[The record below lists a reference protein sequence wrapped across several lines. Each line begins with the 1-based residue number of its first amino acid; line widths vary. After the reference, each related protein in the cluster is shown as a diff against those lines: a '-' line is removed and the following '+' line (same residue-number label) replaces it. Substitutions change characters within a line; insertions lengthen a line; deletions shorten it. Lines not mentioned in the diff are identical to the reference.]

1 MTEAVGQSSGSA
13 REANRTPDKGYGEWF
28 DNLLAS
34 LDSKIA
40 EGIEAYPSLAYWSRE
55 VLVGNQLLSTI
66 TGLERGN
73 AFRDRLTRLY
83 KLFEVAIYPNLNP
96 NEQRE
101 LRNHFRMSRMQPDD
115 DMPLTLDEQLMG
127 DLQQLWRV
135 CRLDVPTDEQKNDI
149 PEVLKQTVVDFDSL
163 VYQGK

>member
-1 MTEAVGQSSGSA
+1 MTEEVGQSSGSA

-34 LDSKIA
+34 LDSKIG
-40 EGIEAYPSLAYWSRE
+40 EEIEAYSPLAYCSRE
-55 VLVGNQLLSTI
+55 VLVEGQLLSTI
-66 TGLERGN
+66 TGLEHGN

-83 KLFEVAIYPNLNP
+83 KLFEVAKYPNLNP

-101 LRNHFRMSRMQPDD
+101 SRNNFRMSRMWPDD
-115 DMPLTLDEQLMG
+115 DIPLTLDEQLIG

-149 PEVLKQTVVDFDSL
+149 PEDLKQTVVDFDSL